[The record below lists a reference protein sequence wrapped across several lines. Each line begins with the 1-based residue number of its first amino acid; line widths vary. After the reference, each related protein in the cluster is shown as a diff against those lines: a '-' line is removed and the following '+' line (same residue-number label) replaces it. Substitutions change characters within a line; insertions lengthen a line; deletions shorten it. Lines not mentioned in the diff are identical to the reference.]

1 VSQLERAL
9 DRGWLGFVPIAVS
22 HPVFEP
28 LQDYPRFAVVEA
40 AMVEKIN
47 VERESL
53 GLEPVDLDNPV
64 LN

>member
-1 VSQLERAL
+1 MSQLEQAL
-9 DRGWLGFVPIAVS
+9 EKGWLGFVPIAVD
-22 HPVFEP
+22 HPVFEL
-28 LQDYPRFAVVEA
+28 LQDFPRFAAVEA

-53 GLEPVDLDNPV
+53 GLEPVDLDKPV